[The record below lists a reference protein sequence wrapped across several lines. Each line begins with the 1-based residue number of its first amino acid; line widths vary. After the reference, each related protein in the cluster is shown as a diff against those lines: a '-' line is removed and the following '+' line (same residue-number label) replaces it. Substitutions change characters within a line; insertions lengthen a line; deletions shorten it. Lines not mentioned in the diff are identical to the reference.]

1 MGDLPSRDRVLDGLP
16 ELSEFR
22 PIILE
27 AWQRWMDE
35 ISPGTRKDLGEST
48 RAFMVHDFMIAA
60 TAKRL
65 DGIATLHDKTKLKLF
80 VIGDYAIRFKKHDSL
95 LMSRNQETKQVKNF
109 MGQIPLSGIPA
120 VHNLEVGY
128 VLDKLGTAIVS
139 TNLVCPNGYKN
150 PPYWHIELHDEGYE
164 LSDIVDLFPQ
174 GNPPTGNDSEEQG
187 SRWQRRDSGVVV
199 PFDRNKKP
207 R

>member
-65 DGIATLHDKTKLKLF
+65 DGISIVT
-80 VIGDYAIRFKKHDSL
+80 R
-95 LMSRNQETKQVKNF
+95 SRDDQ
-109 MGQIPLSGIPA
+109 S
-120 VHNLEVGY
+120 
-128 VLDKLGTAIVS
+128 
-139 TNLVCPNGYKN
+139 
-150 PPYWHIELHDEGYE
+150 
-164 LSDIVDLFPQ
+164 
-174 GNPPTGNDSEEQG
+174 
-187 SRWQRRDSGVVV
+187 
-199 PFDRNKKP
+199 
-207 R
+207 